1 MRSRLPW
8 LEGVG
13 KRVRQA
19 LGTGAC
25 TAAPRRRA
33 GRRGQA
39 LVELA
44 LILPVIMI
52 LLMGVLDFGP
62 VFYRYEAIANGAR
75 EAARQCAITKSL
87 SSSQLGAVA
96 SNEAGAGITLTA
108 SSSPACNSSL
118 VGGTPVTVTVST
130 VYQPVTGYFPSL
142 TLTATATMVVWQ

>member
-1 MRSRLPW
+1 MRSRLPR

-39 LVELA
+39 FVELA

-52 LLMGVLDFGP
+52 LLMGVLDLGP

-87 SSSQLGAVA
+87 SSSQLGTIA

-108 SSSPACNSSL
+108 LAFPPCDALL
-118 VGGTPVTVTVST
+118 VGGTPVRVTVSE
-130 VYQPVTGYFPSL
+130 VYQPVTGFFPSL
-142 TLTATATMVVWQ
+142 TLKATATMVVWQ